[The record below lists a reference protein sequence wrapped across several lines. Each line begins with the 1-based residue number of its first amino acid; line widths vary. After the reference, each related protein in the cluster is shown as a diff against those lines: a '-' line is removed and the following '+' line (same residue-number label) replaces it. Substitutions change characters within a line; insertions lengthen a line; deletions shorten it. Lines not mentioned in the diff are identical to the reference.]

1 MRVTRILFILLLLS
15 SAATAMIS
23 LVLFHVLQRDSG
35 ALDEDNID
43 VVGIVSIM
51 IRMLVMTGLCAPG
64 VFLNGWKWVRET
76 GLFRFLAFALTPM
89 LIVVWVSVFF
99 RDRANWDIWLVQ
111 SSVFLAAQ
119 LAAYLW
125 FSSVVRGNS

>member
-15 SAATAMIS
+15 FVSTAVIS
-23 LVLFHVLQRDSG
+23 LILFHVMQRDSG
-35 ALDEDNID
+35 ALDEESID
-43 VVGIVSIM
+43 VIGIVSIVM
-51 IRMLVMTGLCAPG
+51 RMLVMTGLCAPG

-76 GLFRFLAFALTPM
+76 GVFRFLSFALTPM
-89 LIVVWVSVFF
+89 LIVAWVSVFF

-111 SSVFLAAQ
+111 SIVFLAAQ

-125 FSSVVRGNS
+125 FSSVVRGNR